1 MHPVDGGPDE
11 CELLRRMADSTL
23 EFPARREAW
32 GMFYQRHAPYVHRA
46 CTRAHSKLIGLD
58 RVPDAVSDTFLR
70 AYEKAST
77 FSLVGVAPDAQTRAV
92 RGWLTRINE
101 NIVRDYFRN
110 APMVDFVAEETLE
123 AGEAAQKNEDGRSMP
138 GTSLS
143 GHATLIE
150 LGLGTLS
157 EREQRVL
164 RETVFWYVDGAQ
176 QQRMPHAAMTRL
188 ATELGVTPSN
198 IRQIRTRALGKLRQ
212 YVLDHLSGGAGHER
226 KA

>member
-1 MHPVDGGPDE
+1 
-11 CELLRRMADSTL
+11 
-23 EFPARREAW
+23 
-32 GMFYQRHAPYVHRA
+32 MFYQRHAPYVHRA